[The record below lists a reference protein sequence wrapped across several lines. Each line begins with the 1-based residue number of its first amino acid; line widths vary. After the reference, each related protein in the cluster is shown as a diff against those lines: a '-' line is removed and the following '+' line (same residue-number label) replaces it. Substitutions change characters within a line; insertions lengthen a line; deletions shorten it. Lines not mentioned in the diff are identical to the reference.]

1 MSFFA
6 IRAAVAAA
14 VTVAVAVVAAAPA
27 QAHAVLEGTS
37 PSNEELVDGP
47 VEQIELFWN
56 ENVEAASGGM
66 LLVDEDGNEVGVE
79 VAVDGS
85 VVTVTPLEELTPAAY
100 QLDFQVI
107 SEDTHPVGDTI
118 IFRVMDAPDPVEQP
132 ADDAAVD
139 DPVEQPADDAAVDDP
154 VEQPADDAAVDDPVA
169 DDPAESADEPAARDD
184 EAGAVDLSE
193 AEIVDNEVSIAD
205 ADTGMLYFAGGLVL
219 LAAAA
224 GVLLWWLRRR
234 G

>member
-1 MSFFA
+1 VSFFA